1 MNTAIELEQW
11 LRKEATLLRDQAAS
25 RRIYAHCG
33 DNLTDTDRKLAH
45 SLSEEMA
52 GRKLPYQS
60 RKQEAENAKMQD
72 QIASKLDKEA
82 ARLLRFADY
91 VSQNVA
97 TQVA

>member
-1 MNTAIELEQW
+1 
-11 LRKEATLLRDQAAS
+11 
-25 RRIYAHCG
+25 
-33 DNLTDTDRKLAH
+33 LAH

-97 TQVA
+97 T